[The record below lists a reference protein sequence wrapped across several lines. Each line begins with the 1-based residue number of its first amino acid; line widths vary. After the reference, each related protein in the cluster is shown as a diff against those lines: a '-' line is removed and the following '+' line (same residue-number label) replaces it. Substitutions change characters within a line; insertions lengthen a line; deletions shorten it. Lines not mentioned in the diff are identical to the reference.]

1 MDDEEYDEWE
11 LMYGN
16 DMEAEN
22 EMNAMERALSTPAAP
37 APKPATALVTPSTTF
52 VQNRDAVQIVAM
64 ESSEMEVNN
73 DMPITSSM
81 DNRFVLQRPSLDT
94 PSIACVLASGERVFI
109 KKKVHEFG
117 FEKTASQ
124 SKSPPQWK
132 LKSSIKTL
140 LEYINKRAID
150 AAVEEDRCREKE
162 QTKSTSVESIK
173 ESDLWLNKY
182 SPRHFIDL
190 LSDERTNREVLTW
203 LKSWDPVVFP
213 SKATE
218 KLSSKILSES
228 KNAQDIRPEH
238 KIILICG
245 PPGAGKTTLASIAAR
260 HAGYNPIEVNASDDR
275 TAGVL
280 RDKIINAMEMQA
292 IFGNNRP
299 NCIIL
304 DEIDGAM
311 AGQEGKGAIAAL
323 QALIAAPYTPPSI
336 KKVATKQRS
345 AGGHPVIR
353 PIICICNDQFAPVL
367 RPLRKLAKIFV
378 MHTPDSRQLVQ
389 RMKYICHQERV
400 QASNSLLS
408 TLCERADNDVRFC
421 LNALQ
426 FASAQTSVLT
436 LSMIDSM
443 MGRKDLSKGAYDVWE
458 TVFFETKDQQKDK
471 STAFARVFDAA
482 DRFGSQELILNGLHD
497 NLLPL
502 VFNDPTLTKVN
513 HALEWM
519 EFADLCD
526 TRVKSHQQFAL
537 TPYCSIAAVAVYRA
551 CCTGSRRRI
560 EYPKSN
566 SDYRKQVEISHSIL
580 DAFIGSG
587 SALRVGSRVLAVDV
601 VPSVVAMLNPPINSS
616 KQDKQSMDRLVALM
630 SSLQLSY
637 KQIQLPGGVV
647 DYILEPYVKNLAIY
661 SALHG
666 SLLDERWW
674 TVCRS
679 LDRLVHYK
687 GLENRL
693 RLPLGIRQT
702 MAREVELENMRRAD
716 KGTRPVLDDSTA
728 TYIPGVEIAQ
738 DIDVSAPD
746 ASNPFGLKKRK
757 REDQSTAN
765 AKR

>member
-1 MDDEEYDEWE
+1 
-11 LMYGN
+11 
-16 DMEAEN
+16 
-22 EMNAMERALSTPAAP
+22 
-37 APKPATALVTPSTTF
+37 
-52 VQNRDAVQIVAM
+52 
-64 ESSEMEVNN
+64 
-73 DMPITSSM
+73 
-81 DNRFVLQRPSLDT
+81 
-94 PSIACVLASGERVFI
+94 
-109 KKKVHEFG
+109 
-117 FEKTASQ
+117 
-124 SKSPPQWK
+124 
-132 LKSSIKTL
+132 
-140 LEYINKRAID
+140 
-150 AAVEEDRCREKE
+150 
-162 QTKSTSVESIK
+162 
-173 ESDLWLNKY
+173 
-182 SPRHFIDL
+182 
-190 LSDERTNREVLTW
+190 
-203 LKSWDPVVFP
+203 
-213 SKATE
+213 
-218 KLSSKILSES
+218 
-228 KNAQDIRPEH
+228 
-238 KIILICG
+238 
-245 PPGAGKTTLASIAAR
+245 
-260 HAGYNPIEVNASDDR
+260 
-275 TAGVL
+275 
-280 RDKIINAMEMQA
+280 MEMQA

-443 MGRKDLSKGAYDVWE
+443 MGRKDLSKGAYDVWD

-471 STAFARVFDAA
+471 STA
-482 DRFGSQELILNGLHD
+482 
-497 NLLPL
+497 
-502 VFNDPTLTKVN
+502 
-513 HALEWM
+513 
-519 EFADLCD
+519 
-526 TRVKSHQQFAL
+526 
-537 TPYCSIAAVAVYRA
+537 
-551 CCTGSRRRI
+551 
-560 EYPKSN
+560 
-566 SDYRKQVEISHSIL
+566 
-580 DAFIGSG
+580 
-587 SALRVGSRVLAVDV
+587 
-601 VPSVVAMLNPPINSS
+601 
-616 KQDKQSMDRLVALM
+616 
-630 SSLQLSY
+630 
-637 KQIQLPGGVV
+637 
-647 DYILEPYVKNLAIY
+647 
-661 SALHG
+661 
-666 SLLDERWW
+666 
-674 TVCRS
+674 S

-765 AKR
+765 AKRLARNVSVRKPSPSPASQNQQTQKKRVIPAKEAEKVYLKQVQWKQQKEARASQEREVQLQLEIAQCTFANPYRPEEDSPVKGNDMYFRKAMEWERRRQQLVSEKQQRLLVEKLKDCTFHPHTNPAPNEELAKKQPTLDSILSKSNVTTACEPLPKSKNGTRTEHLEPEDARILPYPWEEYVTEDGYLYYVNTLTRESQWEFP